1 MSSMSNVQESMDLD
15 INNYELTDI
24 LNLFKLPIMFD
35 DKHLK
40 QAKVTVLCM
49 HPDKSK
55 LPKEYF
61 L

>member
-1 MSSMSNVQESMDLD
+1 MSTASNIHESMDLD
-15 INNYELTDI
+15 INNYELMDI

-40 QAKVTVLCM
+40 QAKKTVLLM

-55 LPKEYF
+55 LPK
-61 L
+61 